1 MQTTDFAGST
11 DRALALALAADGR
24 LVTAGSATT
33 ADNPNFAVAR
43 YENGKGPVAAPPPPP
58 PPPRPPAAPCRRPPR
73 RRRYHRRSRRRRTRR
88 PHGRRCQ
95 RAARSAW
102 PRLCRR
108 VSCHDEP
115 CVARIDA
122 TVGIAR
128 RGAAKARNV
137 KLRQVRQPLAA
148 GAKAK
153 VKLPLKAATLR
164 RTIRRALGQ
173 GRRVTVRVPAN
184 VGDAA
189 GNVATLTYAIRLTR

>member
-1 MQTTDFAGST
+1 M
-11 DRALALALAADGR
+11 
-24 LVTAGSATT
+24 
-33 ADNPNFAVAR
+33 PP
-43 YENGKGPVAAPPPPP
+43 PVAPQADAT
-58 PPPRPPAAPCRRPPR
+58 PPRATLSA
-73 RRRYHRRSRRRRTRR
+73 RRT
-88 PHGRRCQ
+88 Q
-95 RAARSAW
+95 RLTPSVVVG
-102 PRLCRR
+102 

-122 TVGIAR
+122 TVSIAR

-153 VKLPLKAATLR
+153 VKLPLLAATLR

-173 GRRVTVRVPAN
+173 GRRVTVRVQAN